1 MKRAWTSCASTGSPS
16 RLLTVFLHKT
26 VLITGANRGI
36 GRAIAEAF
44 ARAGASLIV
53 HSRSEMPNFAEDMSA
68 LAIQYG
74 IEVECIAFDMTDT
87 PAMKAAVNAA
97 LPPGRRIDVLVNNAG
112 IAHGGLFQMTPVS
125 VVRSVFDVN
134 FFAQLEL
141 SQLMIRR
148 MSRQKSGA
156 IVNMGSIAGLDLASG
171 NAAYGVSK
179 AALMAFTQTLA
190 AEVALMGVRVN
201 AVAPG
206 LVDTE
211 MAIQMERKAGVEMIQ
226 NSAMKRLATVE
237 EVAQVV
243 LFLASDAASFVN
255 GQVIPVNGGSA

>member
-1 MKRAWTSCASTGSPS
+1 MFGN
-16 RLLTVFLHKT
+16 KT

-36 GRAIAEAF
+36 GRALAEAF
-44 ARAGASLIV
+44 AQSGASLV
-53 HSRSEMPNFAEDMSA
+53 LHSRSQTVAFAEDMLA
-68 LAIQYG
+68 LAARYKVT
-74 IEVECIAFDMTDT
+74 VEHIVFDMTDT
-87 PAMKAAVNAA
+87 PAMKAAINATF
-97 LPPGRRIDVLVNNAG
+97 PTGRKIDVLINNAG

-134 FFAQLEL
+134 FFAQLEIT
-141 SQLMIRR
+141 QLIMRR
-148 MSRQKSGA
+148 MSRQKAGV
-156 IVNMGSIAGLDLASG
+156 IINVGSIAGIDLASG
-171 NAAYGVSK
+171 NVAYGVSK

-190 AEVALMGVRVN
+190 TEVGPMGLRVN

-211 MAIQMERKAGVEMIQ
+211 MATQMEKKAGIEMIQ
-226 NSAMKRLATVE
+226 NSAMKRLARVE

-255 GQVIPVNGGSA
+255 GQVIPVNGGRA

>member
-1 MKRAWTSCASTGSPS
+1 MFTN
-16 RLLTVFLHKT
+16 KT

-44 ARAGASLIV
+44 AQAGACLVV
-53 HSRSEMPNFAEDMSA
+53 HSRSQTAAFVEDMLA
-68 LAIQYG
+68 LAARHKVV
-74 IEVECIAFDMTDT
+74 VEHVVFDMTDT
-87 PAMKAAVNAA
+87 SAMKAAINAA
-97 LPPGRRIDVLVNNAG
+97 LPPGRKIDVLINNAG

-125 VVRSVFDVN
+125 IVRSVFDVN

-141 SQLMIRR
+141 TQLIMRR
-148 MSRQKSGA
+148 MSRQKLGA
-156 IVNMGSIAGLDLASG
+156 IVNIGSIAGLDLAAG
-171 NAAYGVSK
+171 NVAYGVSK

-190 AEVALMGVRVN
+190 AEVGHMGVRVN

-211 MAIQMERKAGVEMIQ
+211 MATQMEKKAGIEMIQ

-237 EVAQVV
+237 
-243 LFLASDAASFVN
+243 
-255 GQVIPVNGGSA
+255 

>member
-1 MKRAWTSCASTGSPS
+1 MFTN
-16 RLLTVFLHKT
+16 KT

-44 ARAGASLIV
+44 AQAGACLVV
-53 HSRSEMPNFAEDMSA
+53 HSRSQTAAFVEDMLA
-68 LAIQYG
+68 LAARHKVV
-74 IEVECIAFDMTDT
+74 VEHVVFDMTDT
-87 PAMKAAVNAA
+87 SAMKAAINAA
-97 LPPGRRIDVLVNNAG
+97 LPPGRKIDVLVNNAG

-125 VVRSVFDVN
+125 IVRSVFDVN

-141 SQLMIRR
+141 TQLMMRR
-148 MSRQKSGA
+148 MSRQKLGA
-156 IVNMGSIAGLDLASG
+156 IVNIGSIAGLDLAAG
-171 NAAYGVSK
+171 NVAYGVSK

-190 AEVALMGVRVN
+190 AEVGHMGVRVN

-211 MAIQMERKAGVEMIQ
+211 MATQMEKKAGIEMIQ

-237 EVAQVV
+237 EIAQVV

-255 GQVIPVNGGSA
+255 GQVIPVNGGST

>member
-1 MKRAWTSCASTGSPS
+1 MGSRS
-16 RLLTVFLHKT
+16 RLPPVFLNKT

-36 GRAIAEAF
+36 GRAIAEVF
-44 ARAGASLIV
+44 AQAGAGLIV
-53 HSRSEMPNFAEDMSA
+53 HSRSQTETFAEDMLA
-68 LAIQYG
+68 LAARYQVA
-74 IEVECIAFDMTDT
+74 VEHVVFDMTDT
-87 PAMKAAVNAA
+87 AGMKAAINAA
-97 LPPGRRIDVLVNNAG
+97 LPPGRKIDVLVNNAG

-141 SQLMIRR
+141 TQLMMRR
-148 MSRQKSGA
+148 MSRQKAGA
-156 IVNMGSIAGLDLASG
+156 IVNIGSIAGLDLAAG
-171 NAAYGVSK
+171 NVAYGVSK

-190 AEVALMGVRVN
+190 AEVGPMGVRVN

-211 MAIQMERKAGVEMIQ
+211 MATHMEKKAGTEMIQ

-237 EVAQVV
+237 EIAQVV
-243 LFLASDAASFVN
+243 LFLASDSASFVN

>member
-1 MKRAWTSCASTGSPS
+1 M
-16 RLLTVFLHKT
+16 FLNKT

-36 GRAIAEAF
+36 GRSIAEAF
-44 ARAGASLIV
+44 AQAGAGLIV
-53 HSRSEMPNFAEDMSA
+53 HSRCQTASFTEEMHA
-68 LAIQYG
+68 LAARYKVV
-74 IEVECIAFDMTDT
+74 VEHVAFDMTDT
-87 PAMKAAVNAA
+87 PGMKAAINATM
-97 LPPGRRIDVLVNNAG
+97 PPGRKIDVLVNNAG

-141 SQLMIRR
+141 TQLMVRR
-148 MSRQKSGA
+148 MSRQKTGA
-156 IVNMGSIAGLDLASG
+156 IVNIGSIAGLDLAAG
-171 NAAYGVSK
+171 NVAYGVSK

-190 AEVALMGVRVN
+190 AEVGPMGVRVN

-211 MAIQMERKAGVEMIQ
+211 MATQMEKKAGTEMIQ

-237 EVAQVV
+237 EIAQVV
-243 LFLASDAASFVN
+243 LFLASDGASFVN

>member
-1 MKRAWTSCASTGSPS
+1 MGSRS
-16 RLLTVFLHKT
+16 RLPPVFLNKT

-36 GRAIAEAF
+36 GRANAEVF
-44 ARAGASLIV
+44 AKAGAGLIV
-53 HSRSEMPNFAEDMSA
+53 HSRSQTETFAEDMLA
-68 LAIQYG
+68 LAARYKVP
-74 IEVECIAFDMTDT
+74 VEHVVFDMTDT
-87 PAMKAAVNAA
+87 LGMKAAINAA
-97 LPPGRRIDVLVNNAG
+97 LPPGRMVDVLVNNAG

-141 SQLMIRR
+141 TQLIMRR
-148 MSRQKSGA
+148 MSRQKAGA
-156 IVNMGSIAGLDLASG
+156 IVNIGSIAGLDLAAG
-171 NAAYGVSK
+171 NVAYGVSK

-190 AEVALMGVRVN
+190 AEVGPMGVRVN

-211 MAIQMERKAGVEMIQ
+211 MATYMEKKAGTEMIK

-237 EVAQVV
+237 EIAQVV

>member
-1 MKRAWTSCASTGSPS
+1 M
-16 RLLTVFLHKT
+16 FLNKT

-36 GRAIAEAF
+36 GRAMAEAF
-44 ARAGASLIV
+44 AQEGASLIV
-53 HSRSEMPNFAEDMSA
+53 HSRSQTPAFAEDMAA
-68 LAIQYG
+68 LAAQYG
-74 IEVECIAFDMTDT
+74 VAVERVAFDMTDT
-87 PAMKAAVNAA
+87 PAMKTAVNAA
-97 LPPGRRIDVLVNNAG
+97 LPPGRKIDVLVNNAG

-141 SQLMIRR
+141 TQLMIRR

-156 IVNMGSIAGLDLASG
+156 IVNIGSIAGLDLAAG
-171 NAAYGVSK
+171 NVAYGVSK
-179 AALMAFTQTLA
+179 AALMAFTETLA
-190 AEVALMGVRVN
+190 AEVGSMGVRVN

-211 MAIQMERKAGVEMIQ
+211 MATQMEKKAGTEMIQ
-226 NSAMKRLATVE
+226 CSAMKRLATVE
-237 EVAQVV
+237 EIAQVV

-255 GQVIPVNGGSA
+255 GQVITVNGGRA

>member
-1 MKRAWTSCASTGSPS
+1 M
-16 RLLTVFLHKT
+16 
-26 VLITGANRGI
+26 ITGANRGI
-36 GRAIAEAF
+36 GRAMAEAF
-44 ARAGASLIV
+44 AQAGASLIV
-53 HSRSEMPNFAEDMSA
+53 HSRCQTSAFAEDMSA
-68 LAIQYG
+68 LATQYG
-74 IEVECIAFDMTDT
+74 VTVERVTFDMTDT
-87 PAMKAAVNAA
+87 PAMKAAINAA
-97 LPPGRRIDVLVNNAG
+97 LPPGRKINVLVNNAG

-141 SQLMIRR
+141 TQLMIRR

-156 IVNMGSIAGLDLASG
+156 IVNIGSIAGLDLAAG
-171 NAAYGVSK
+171 NVAYGVSK

-190 AEVALMGVRVN
+190 AEVGSMGVRVN

-211 MAIQMERKAGVEMIQ
+211 MATQMEKKAGTEMIQ
-226 NSAMKRLATVE
+226 SSAMKRLATVKE
-237 EVAQVV
+237 IAQVV

-255 GQVIPVNGGSA
+255 GQVIPVNGGRA

>member
-1 MKRAWTSCASTGSPS
+1 M
-16 RLLTVFLHKT
+16 FLNKS

-44 ARAGASLIV
+44 AQAGANLIV
-53 HSRSEMPNFAEDMSA
+53 HSRSQTAAFAEDMLA
-68 LAIQYG
+68 LAARYKVA
-74 IEVECIAFDMTDT
+74 VEHVVFDMTDT
-87 PAMKAAVNAA
+87 PSMKAAINAA
-97 LPPGRRIDVLVNNAG
+97 LPPGRKIDVLVNNAG

-141 SQLMIRR
+141 TQLMVRR
-148 MSRQKSGA
+148 MGRQKGGV
-156 IVNMGSIAGLDLASG
+156 IVNIGSIAGLDLVAG
-171 NAAYGVSK
+171 NVAYGVSK

-190 AEVALMGVRVN
+190 AEVGLMGVRVN

-211 MAIQMERKAGVEMIQ
+211 MATQMEKKAGTEMIQ
-226 NSAMKRLATVE
+226 KSAMKRLATVE
-237 EVAQVV
+237 EIAQVV

-255 GQVIPVNGGSA
+255 GQVIPVTGGSA

>member
-1 MKRAWTSCASTGSPS
+1 M
-16 RLLTVFLHKT
+16 FLNKT
-26 VLITGANRGI
+26 ALITGVNRGI

-44 ARAGASLIV
+44 AQAGASLIV
-53 HSRSEMPNFAEDMSA
+53 HSRSQTAAFTEDMLT
-68 LAIQYG
+68 LAARHKVA
-74 IEVECIAFDMTDT
+74 VEHVAFDMMDVSG
-87 PAMKAAVNAA
+87 MKAAINTA
-97 LPPGRRIDVLVNNAG
+97 LPPGRKIDVLVNNAG

-141 SQLMIRR
+141 TQLMVRR
-148 MSRQKSGA
+148 MSRQKAGA
-156 IVNMGSIAGLDLASG
+156 IVNIGSIAGLDLAAG
-171 NAAYGVSK
+171 NVAYGVSK

-190 AEVALMGVRVN
+190 AEVGPMGVRVN

-211 MAIQMERKAGVEMIQ
+211 MATQMEKKAGTEMIQ
-226 NSAMKRLATVE
+226 KSAMKRLATVE
-237 EVAQVV
+237 EIAQVV

-255 GQVIPVNGGSA
+255 GQIIPVNGGSA

>member
-1 MKRAWTSCASTGSPS
+1 
-16 RLLTVFLHKT
+16 VFLNKS

-44 ARAGASLIV
+44 AQAGADLIV
-53 HSRSEMPNFAEDMSA
+53 HSRCQTAAFAEDMLA
-68 LAIQYG
+68 LAARYMVA
-74 IEVECIAFDMTDT
+74 VEHVVFDMTDI
-87 PAMKAAVNAA
+87 PAMKAAINVA
-97 LPPGRRIDVLVNNAG
+97 LPPGRKIDVLVNNAG
-112 IAHGGLFQMTPVS
+112 IAHGGFFQMTPVS

-141 SQLMIRR
+141 TQLMVRR
-148 MSRQKSGA
+148 MSRQKAGA
-156 IVNMGSIAGLDLASG
+156 IVNIGSIAGLDLAAG
-171 NAAYGVSK
+171 NVAYGVSK

-190 AEVALMGVRVN
+190 AEVGPMGVRVN

-211 MAIQMERKAGVEMIQ
+211 MATHMEKKAGTEMIQ

-237 EVAQVV
+237 EIAQVV

-255 GQVIPVNGGSA
+255 GQVIPVNGGGA

>member
-1 MKRAWTSCASTGSPS
+1 MFSN
-16 RLLTVFLHKT
+16 KT
-26 VLITGANRGI
+26 VLVTGANRGI
-36 GRAIAEAF
+36 GLAIAEAF
-44 ARAGASLIV
+44 AQAGANLIV
-53 HSRSEMPNFAEDMSA
+53 HSRSQTEAFAESMLA
-68 LAIQYG
+68 LAARYKVA
-74 IEVECIAFDMTDT
+74 VEHVIFDMTDT
-87 PAMKAAVNAA
+87 PAMKGAINAA
-97 LPPGRRIDVLVNNAG
+97 LPPGRKIDVLVNNAG

-141 SQLMIRR
+141 TQLMVRR
-148 MSRQKSGA
+148 MSRQKAGA
-156 IVNMGSIAGLDLASG
+156 IVNIGSIAGLDLAAG
-171 NAAYGVSK
+171 NVAYGVSK

-190 AEVALMGVRVN
+190 AEVGSMGVRVN

-211 MAIQMERKAGVEMIQ
+211 MATQMEKKAGTEMIQ

-237 EVAQVV
+237 EIAQVV